1 VVDNSRPVVHAHV
14 VLGDRDG
21 GTKGGH
27 LMHAVASPTVE
38 IFITTGAAVLNKEP
52 DAASG
57 MTLFK

>member
-1 VVDNSRPVVHAHV
+1 MHAHV